1 MHILTCTVLSG
12 SNVDMEFVHAGSVD
26 QRKLG
31 EAVSKLMVRRAQL
44 LEGEQTTTACC
55 LPGAIPGT
63 TPGLQGGELQLDTYS

>member
-1 MHILTCTVLSG
+1 MC
-12 SNVDMEFVHAGSVD
+12 NVDMEFVHAGSVD

-55 LPGAIPGT
+55 LPGAIPDRST
-63 TPGLQGGELQLDTYS
+63 AIDDGGAAAMHV